1 VVARE
6 LFKQIRGEIAQ
17 EKIPGIYFDRLR
29 IDELFLGNKAMRPVV
44 SNGIIAVKARAGLI
58 EIISASLPVR
68 GVIIPP
74 VPKAKPIIR
83 LEAIALP
90 FGANSCAIVTPKG
103 RVARM
108 RNPVKKEQKYTQLPG
123 RKSNKNILTVARLLA
138 VKKIGLYPI
147 LSDKCPAK
155 SPLIAPP
162 TVKRAKITPIEIKEY
177 PSLAYNTGI
186 KVMND

>member
-1 VVARE
+1 MVARE
-6 LFKQIRGEIAQ
+6 LFKQIKGEIAQ
-17 EKIPGIYFDRLR
+17 GKIPGIYFDRLR
-29 IDELFLGNKAMRPVV
+29 VDELFLGNKAIRPVV

-58 EIISASLPVR
+58 EITSASLPVR

-108 RNPVKKEQKYTQLPG
+108 RNPVKKEQK
-123 RKSNKNILTVARLLA
+123 
-138 VKKIGLYPI
+138 
-147 LSDKCPAK
+147 
-155 SPLIAPP
+155 
-162 TVKRAKITPIEIKEY
+162 
-177 PSLAYNTGI
+177 
-186 KVMND
+186 